1 MLFNLANLAYWIFLG
16 IGTFLFLFVIISGG
30 ADDDFDLDADA
41 DIDSDFFG
49 FDTDADGE
57 FTPLHLLGWLG
68 FGKAPLI
75 LLLGVDFSLW
85 GITGWM
91 LNVMVGSFTGT
102 IPSHFFGLGGIV
114 LVVSLC
120 FSFFIGSLVARP
132 LGKIFASFG
141 EDVSEDRLIGCVG
154 TLTSSKLPYRTEG
167 TVAQADVF
175 DAAHNL
181 VTINIT
187 LPEWARVIPSRGQ
200 EILIIERN
208 SHSYLAIAKDSS
220 DEDRWLSNLA
230 NLPKD
235 SI

>member
-1 MLFNLANLAYWIFLG
+1 MLFNLANLTYWIFLG
-16 IGTFLFLFVIISGG
+16 IGVFLFLFVIVSGG

-41 DIDSDFFG
+41 NSDFFG
-49 FDTDADGE
+49 FDTDADADGDL
-57 FTPLHLLGWLG
+57 TPLYLLGWLG

-75 LLLGVDFSLW
+75 LLLAVDFSLW

-91 LNVMVGSFTGT
+91 LNVMVGSFIGT
-102 IPSHFFGLGGIV
+102 IPSRFLGLGGV
-114 LVVSLC
+114 LLFVSLC
-120 FSFFIGSLVARP
+120 LSFFVGSLIARP
-132 LGKIFASFG
+132 LGQIFASFG

-154 TLTSSKLPYRTEG
+154 TLTSSKIPYRTEG

-175 DAAHNL
+175 DAAQNL

-187 LPEWARVIPSRGQ
+187 LPEWARVIPGRGQ
-200 EILIIERN
+200 SVLIIERN

-220 DEDRWLSNLA
+220 DEDRWLNNIA
-230 NLPKD
+230 NSPKD